1 MVKSIDHEDAGPS
14 TNTATIRFSEEL
26 LEQIDAWVDDQRD
39 PSLGRLEAIR
49 RLVVLGLL
57 NAVPSRAARSETS
70 SESSQLAS
78 DQLDRMSDKSA
89 TAEDQRTRKRRLLSG
104 PSEFRDVR
112 KDRNMK

>member
-1 MVKSIDHEDAGPS
+1 MVKSIDHEDTGPS
-14 TNTATIRFSEEL
+14 TDTATIRFSKEL

-39 PSLGRLEAIR
+39 PSLGRVEAIR
-49 RLVVLGLL
+49 RLVVL
-57 NAVPSRAARSETS
+57 APSRAARSETS